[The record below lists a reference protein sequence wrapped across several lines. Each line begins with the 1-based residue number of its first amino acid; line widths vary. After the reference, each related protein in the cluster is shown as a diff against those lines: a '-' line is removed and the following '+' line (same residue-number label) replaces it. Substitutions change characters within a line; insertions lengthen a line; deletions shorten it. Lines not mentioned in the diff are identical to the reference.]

1 MSDLVAAA
9 EYNRQRVTPG
19 TAQGNEGSFATPS
32 GVTGGGRNSVS
43 PHPQVATP
51 PPNLNR
57 PLLKINIPSRGPTTG
72 QMASIGVVLEFACL
86 FVRSYYT
93 TVVDVASSVKDGAY
107 FFSVHTICASHKPI

>member
-19 TAQGNEGSFATPS
+19 TAQGNATPS
-32 GVTGGGRNSVS
+32 VVTGGGRNSVS
-43 PHPQVATP
+43 PHPQAATP

-57 PLLKINIPSRGPTTG
+57 PLLKINIPSRGSTTG
-72 QMASIGVVLEFACL
+72 QMASIRVVLEFACL

-93 TVVDVASSVKDGAY
+93 TVVDVASSVKEGAY
-107 FFSVHTICASHKPI
+107 FF